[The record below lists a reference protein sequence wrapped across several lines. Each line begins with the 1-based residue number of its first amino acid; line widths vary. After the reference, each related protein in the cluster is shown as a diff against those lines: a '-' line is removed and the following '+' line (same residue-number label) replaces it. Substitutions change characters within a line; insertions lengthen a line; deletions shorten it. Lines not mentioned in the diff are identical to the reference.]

1 MIRTITRTISM
12 PAGFERLVMRLPGMM
27 NRAGRA
33 MMRSMMWAMR
43 RPMVTTAGATAGM
56 VAVRMVA
63 RAMRAVN
70 VARIMPVPA
79 VPRGRSPGR
88 HDAGGRQCPKR
99 EHGGSVA
106 IVPIHR
112 ATIIIAVYG
121 ETGSIIAGIR
131 PGRHMTMRIHSNTAA
146 SSHRHLTVRPHRYKA

>member
-1 MIRTITRTISM
+1 MRAVSRTIGVST
-12 PAGFERLVMRLPGMM
+12 GFERLVMRFPGMM
-27 NRAGRA
+27 NRAGRTMMGS
-33 MMRSMMWAMR
+33 MMRAMR
-43 RPMVTTAGATAGM
+43 RSMVAAGGATTGM
-56 VAVRMVA
+56 VAVRVMA

-88 HDAGGRQCPKR
+88 HDAGGRQCTES

-106 IVPIHR
+106 IITIHR
-112 ATIIIAVYG
+112 PPVVVTVDG
-121 ETGSIIAGIR
+121 ETRCIIAGIR

-146 SSHRHLTVRPHRYKA
+146 ASHRHLTVRPHRYKA